1 VLDGALDLDL
11 AVAGTLDDPRLEG
24 DVALSDGRYE
34 NLDLGTIL
42 TRLELASR
50 IEEDGALALSL
61 EARDGAD
68 GTVTAE
74 AGLGLAEGRVEAALA
89 SDGAILVRRDDA
101 TAAVTLDIRAAGP
114 LSGPD
119 IEGEVRIDRA
129 EIRLVNATPPSV
141 TTLGDV
147 RIKGAPR
154 PEETEP
160 AGSAIGLD
168 IRIRA
173 DRNIF
178 VRGRGLDSEW
188 QMALDVS
195 GTAAR
200 PRITG
205 AVERVRGG
213 LTLIGTRFG
222 LETGEVRFTGGPE
235 IDPRLDVRLQAEE
248 NGVTGGVRVTGRAS
262 DPQIGFWS
270 RQGLPEG
277 EVMPRLLFGKPSQSL
292 TPGQAVRLA
301 SGLAVLFQGS
311 GGFVDRA
318 RGAVGLDVLA
328 IDPTEEGADLTVGK
342 NVSDDVFVGA
352 KQSLDG
358 QETSVTVEV
367 EVFENVTV
375 DSEVDPTGDASVGVN
390 WRKDF

>member
-1 VLDGALDLDL
+1 
-11 AVAGTLDDPRLEG
+11 
-24 DVALSDGRYE
+24 
-34 NLDLGTIL
+34 
-42 TRLELASR
+42 
-50 IEEDGALALSL
+50 
-61 EARDGAD
+61 
-68 GTVTAE
+68 
-74 AGLGLAEGRVEAALA
+74 
-89 SDGAILVRRDDA
+89 
-101 TAAVTLDIRAAGP
+101 
-114 LSGPD
+114 
-119 IEGEVRIDRA
+119 
-129 EIRLVNATPPSV
+129 
-141 TTLGDV
+141 
-147 RIKGAPR
+147 
-154 PEETEP
+154 
-160 AGSAIGLD
+160 
-168 IRIRA
+168 
-173 DRNIF
+173 
-178 VRGRGLDSEW
+178 
-188 QMALDVS
+188 
-195 GTAAR
+195 
-200 PRITG
+200 
-205 AVERVRGG
+205 
-213 LTLIGTRFG
+213 
-222 LETGEVRFTGGPE
+222 VRFTGGPE